1 MQRAVQ
7 IEPGWPALLIAVV
20 LIWSAPGPAMLLGV
34 RRWLDGVSG
43 TVLLGL
49 GVRVVTI
56 SR

>member
-20 LIWSAPGPAMLLGV
+20 LIWSAPGPAMLLVV